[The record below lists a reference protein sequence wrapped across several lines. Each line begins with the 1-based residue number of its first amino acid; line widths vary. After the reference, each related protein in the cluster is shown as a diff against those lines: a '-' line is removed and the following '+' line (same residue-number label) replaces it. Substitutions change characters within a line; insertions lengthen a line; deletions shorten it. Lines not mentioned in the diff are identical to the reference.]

1 MYGVPATTNSRVPT
15 TRPARPMAG
24 FFLRRS
30 TARKILS
37 TTRPAAAGLS
47 TAMYSA
53 SASKLASAVRSHLT
67 RTANPLLRH
76 PLYLALACELPPVCL
91 RQPLVNLFNLPA
103 IQRYVIPDRLRCQER
118 PRSSRRR
125 RQFVQLAPQRSVK
138 P

>member
-1 MYGVPATTNSRVPT
+1 MYGVPSTTSSRVPT

-47 TAMYSA
+47 SAMYSA
-53 SASKLASAVRSHLT
+53 SASRLASAVRSHLT

-76 PLYLALACELPPVCL
+76 PLYFALAGELPPIRL
-91 RQPLVNLFNLPA
+91 GQRFVNLPDLPA
-103 IQRYVIPDRLRCQER
+103 IQRHVIPDRFRRQER
-118 PRSSRRR
+118 S
-125 RQFVQLAPQRSVK
+125 
-138 P
+138 

>member
-1 MYGVPATTNSRVPT
+1 MYGVPATTSSRVPA

-24 FFLRRS
+24 FFFRRS

-37 TTRPAAAGLS
+37 TTRPAATRLS

-53 SASKLASAVRSHLT
+53 SASRLASAFRSHLT

-76 PLYLALACELPPVCL
+76 PLYFPLAFQVSSVRL

-103 IQRYVIPDRLRCQER
+103 IQLHVVPDRFRRQER
-118 PRSSRRR
+118 P
-125 RQFVQLAPQRSVK
+125 
-138 P
+138 